1 MVMVFSDLTDQLI
14 VNTRAHYTNHQI
26 ISCLMNLL
34 ENTITINEDVN
45 EFF

>member
-1 MVMVFSDLTDQLI
+1 MVMVSDLTDQLI
-14 VNTRAHYTNHQI
+14 VNTRVHYTNHQI